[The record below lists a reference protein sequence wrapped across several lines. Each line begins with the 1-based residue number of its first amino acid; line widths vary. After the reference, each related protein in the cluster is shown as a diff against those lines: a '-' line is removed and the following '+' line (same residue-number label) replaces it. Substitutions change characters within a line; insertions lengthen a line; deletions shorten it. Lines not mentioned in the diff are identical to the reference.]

1 MMNQKFILSCI
12 FSILILT
19 GIQSQQIWPVQV
31 TGSMTPPHSLDLKV
45 YTTDR
50 IEDLMFNVLLMDPL
64 EEILEVRPVLSI
76 EQNGNVIYQTDMN
89 FVTAPL
95 ELIQFEPYTL
105 DGSALSVYLSNL
117 ALTGNNSEGRG
128 STTLPEGLLTICIQM
143 YGVER
148 VVPVSNKFCITS
160 NFRLNQPP
168 QIIKPSFNEKIKISP
183 VQNMIFSWQPMHLG
197 SANNPGAV
205 EYKFEL
211 VELPQG
217 VMNANDA
224 FESALKVYNTTT
236 TATSLIYSQGEPVL
250 EPNKYYA
257 WRVTASSIMY
267 PTSTLFQNDGRSEI
281 SVFVLYDGDSPT
293 SEMNPFDNPAP
304 RGCSVYET
312 SYGSVAKAD
321 NESMIVGAN
330 QDVKLGYFK
339 MKITEAIGDI
349 QTGYSGVGIVYY
361 PMLRS
366 SLEVEFKNIKVN
378 KEGRVYESEKIQTL
392 QSPDL
397 YVDMGQINSSNVK
410 DFFSVGYVDKLYSKI
425 DNQNRVADLPQ
436 DNFKL
441 ISLPLVLTNAKYP
454 NDGVG
459 VAGVYFT
466 PKNAFVNLVSRNTQG
481 DIFVGTNIPAT
492 PYGLKSGAYLVP
504 LHISANRSGGEKITE
519 TILLAGLQ
527 SDGSKI
533 ECDCNGYQNIKAK
546 TGLIISPQ
554 IIHQVDNVAPI
565 SLTTEKSVSDIGTYT
580 GKVSL
585 SNTFSV
591 NGLEGFKFI
600 PKSGT
605 LDLNPN
611 AALPGQTS
619 PELSNPAWR
628 GLIIDDMVLEL
639 PKKYNIVH
647 PSKPILLERG
657 SLIIDDKDI
666 QEGFFYQKDVLSF
679 SKGRMGPWA
688 YSIDSLMMNISK
700 DRNSN
705 LNLRGQIL
713 TPFFDDP
720 FPYRAQFQESK
731 KVNTKLIASILQPE
745 LKMSMWHGQFTSK
758 NDSRIEAR
766 LVDNNS
772 DLVLSPKCSFTGS
785 LNIKFTDEEFRK
797 AILNKNKSEII
808 EDFEKSLNLK
818 SLDFNLS
825 NLSIHGLTSDPF
837 NSGKNKYKIDDINRL
852 NTKLNFSQHEDQLKD
867 ASFIHEEINGK
878 ERLGLKL
885 IVLKGQSKIEMI
897 VWSHKDKSQ
906 FEFEGIEIKNIVL
919 KCNCAALN
927 VIPTSEEWDQI
938 IRDYYKKQYIQDDN
952 LLSFSTKAHSGPQR
966 LTENTWRTGIS
977 DALKMEEMK
986 ANAIAWFP
994 QSGEN
999 KIFIPFLGKNLNM
1012 ENKDGVFQGVY
1023 RDKKYAQDK
1032 INWDETLFRFL
1043 SNEESQDL
1051 NLPIVITKAYWDSL
1065 GFKTSYPLPDHFKLV
1080 ISKFKTSAADKLA
1093 SATMTM
1099 DLIGE
1104 LDVEGSKKYI
1114 QFATMEDIA
1123 VGPQKIDLADKTFYL
1138 LNDLALNQNIRYL
1151 STRNKTSD
1159 SKAPASSS
1167 TDSYA
1172 KINCDKGI
1180 EFFNI
1185 VGNYTV
1191 NSGTLT
1197 KANTKTPEAAT
1208 FGFRMLENTISGNND
1223 LITSFTANLKS
1234 EYFDSKDQ
1242 TWKVWRFSG
1251 NNAQHILFSAPDQL
1265 DAYLD
1270 FNENKSVFENKSAP
1284 NLSKPFDK
1292 NEEEEDNFIGLVFK
1306 NLKFDIPLL
1315 EVMKKADGKV
1325 ETLTDVILKVA
1336 SFEQLTQSFKSEY
1349 SKINAVAKENKATL
1363 GTWDYVLDS
1372 IAFKFEDNELDEN
1385 LLLLKGKIRVPIFK
1399 QAPSES
1405 SAEWLKKYSD
1415 SWIPYFLNVGY
1426 STNPEVSG
1434 YLSEIEDKLFESY
1447 HIDNLGYKLENGS
1460 SLEIGSEGTGL
1471 MARALLNGRVVYTIP
1486 KLDATISTLAF
1497 ENLKLNYSVENICK
1511 GEFLAGINSI
1521 DFGTWS
1527 PAPFSASQLKTLQEA
1542 GKNPSAKDNKYM
1554 KQLKGGYNKVA
1565 NFDINLQEPKFT
1577 CNSANDR
1584 VLTLGLEL
1592 NISRDESN
1600 FTASQQ
1606 AAADQNN
1613 PEESLDKDVKSTSEN
1628 FDKANAAYKTQQEFI
1643 KKTNSE
1649 RKELLKLK
1657 RQQEVIYKLSN
1668 SIPLSRMNADTRK
1681 TREEAKSKLDELSKK
1696 VNDSKAKFDAAVTEV
1711 KKKSSEMKSARK
1723 DLKDKK
1729 DKLDNVKSIRVAKED
1744 KAKTNLKENLKYKAE
1759 TAKAEFKNA
1768 KDTKTFAITAG
1779 GSIDVVFNDKGFKTV
1794 DLNCLK
1800 LGGSFGPVAFEGGI
1814 NLFREDTKN
1823 PSGIQQA
1830 STTKWGNGFLGMV
1843 KLKFQKLEFQTKF
1856 QTGVKTEITNSPGI
1870 LDDYRYWFADLA
1882 AYNGAGF
1889 FTEPNTGIMLTGI
1902 GGGFFYNMA
1911 KTRPPSLTA
1920 PDSSKVP
1927 VPKQIDNNK
1936 CALDGL
1942 EPGKSL
1948 SGLSYEVK
1956 RKSMGGYLLVELSHV
1971 VQVVTGEIVTS
1982 LQVSNDSTG
1991 MHFDNFGLDVTALA
2005 LFDSYESRKSAPLVI
2020 KSGITV
2026 SNDQKE
2032 GWAFDG
2038 NMKFKFVK
2046 EAGPIGLFSPEG
2058 ASVGLSLND
2067 DENKKWNTILF
2078 KLSKNEKYFIA
2089 GSWRI
2094 DGKSESLGPKSKMF
2108 PINASFKTPL
2118 INVMAGAYFQ
2128 IGSKGTVDDLPS
2140 LSYLMGSSEFVDK
2153 IEKNNPLKKLKSNV
2167 SFATMG
2173 GLRLNAKFNSS
2184 FLIFSTDANGLLGAN
2199 FRISEVSTTSNKCP
2213 DVGKIGFSNGYYA
2226 MGNGYADLKL
2236 NVKMDANVTLGFC
2249 PFCEH
2254 LSGSFEILSGQLQA
2268 GLNFGFPNPS
2278 FLQGEIKA
2286 DYSLFGGLYKGSRIV
2301 PISVGGKICLDITPD
2316 PVVGLKIH
2324 NKIYPPDGAGK
2335 IAFLKKV
2342 EITNFLPD
2350 NERIKIDPN
2359 SMSANSSTQAKYDIY
2374 PSATGTDFWLKE
2386 KESKKPVKVK
2396 SVWSSDKKKLTLE
2409 ILEELKSKTTYL
2421 VTQEYEWRKD
2431 NSNAQKVPGILTLD
2445 QEIGREKV
2453 VTEFTT
2459 GDHFDQVIEHELVES
2474 SIPARNQRYW
2484 YPGYGY
2490 PHIRLSANDRKA
2502 IEDAFPPNDEQIYVY
2517 YIDVVEYTQDGQE
2530 IFHRVPTEFIPP
2542 NRDYVQYFEQLKDK
2556 YINNE
2561 TKYLSTGGVPPID
2574 FKLLY
2579 GPPDDLVTFP
2589 EFNRIPF
2596 KPGSLCLFQLY
2607 RAIADIS
2614 KVLDLG
2620 RMGNFDRNKVDFSI
2634 YPRVQSTSN
2643 RIIYQFYFGVSQYK
2657 SLTDKLNDMDI
2668 KMGLSQNSI
2677 VNCTRE
2683 IFLPEKEI
2691 SEIVDEGIESKEL
2704 RVPNDIYW
2712 GFSGNKEGFDAK
2724 DIELINQYM
2733 NVTYKPSS
2741 INYMNWNAKLIADN
2755 FPTIKSGLRKYYNP
2769 LNIDIWDTKQL
2780 FSTYY
2785 THQNV
2790 GDFGLRP
2797 NKDGNYILGL
2807 GHVAPEFDGEG
2818 SQYFKFLP
2826 NSKKQEISE
2835 ISINEI
2841 SNKKLNSKVIAT
2853 ATNKTDNRVFKYPEE
2868 VNDDFDFFLEDGI
2881 SSTVYLQ
2888 KRILDKILNS
2898 TVQNARISPFDNT
2911 LLVSSLPSGQE
2922 FIIKDYVKALE
2933 KRINSTEYDTGL
2945 NTIDRI
2951 TFCPIDLKLNINS
2964 DNKYGYHRFNNKERF
2979 YWDWNEKSEGTN
2991 IIIDI
2996 NKFKPYFNS
3005 FDLESIKK

>member
-1 MMNQKFILSCI
+1 MNQKFILSSI
-12 FSILILT
+12 ISILIVT

-31 TGSMTPPHSLDLKV
+31 NGSMLPPHSLDLKV

-50 IEDLMFNVLLMDPL
+50 IEDLIFNVILMDPV
-64 EEILEVRPVLSI
+64 EEMLEVKPVLSI

-89 FVTAPL
+89 FASVPIKL
-95 ELIQFEPYTL
+95 LQFEQYTL
-105 DGSALSVYLSNL
+105 NGSELSVYLSNE
-117 ALTGNNSEGRG
+117 ALTGKNSEGRG
-128 STTLPEGLLTICIQM
+128 SVILPEGLLDICIQM
-143 YGVER
+143 YGVDR

-160 NFRLNQPP
+160 NFRLNQAP
-168 QIIKPSFNEKIKISP
+168 QLIKPVFNEKIKIP
-183 VQNMIFSWQPMHLG
+183 AIQNMIFSWLPMHLG
-197 SANNPGAV
+197 SGNNPGAV
-205 EYKFEL
+205 EYFFEL

-224 FESALKVYNTTT
+224 FESALKVFNTTT
-236 TATSLIYSQGEPVL
+236 TSTSLIYSQAEPVL
-250 EPNKYYA
+250 DPNKYYA
-257 WRVTASSIMY
+257 WRVTASSFLY
-267 PTSTLFQNDGRSEI
+267 PTSKLFQNDGKSEI
-281 SVFVLYDGDSPT
+281 SIFILYDGDSPAT
-293 SEMNPFDNPAP
+293 ELNPFDNPAP

-312 SYGSVAKAD
+312 SYGPIAKAD
-321 NESMIVGAN
+321 NESMIVGVN

-339 MKITEAIGDI
+339 MKITEAIGAI
-349 QTGYSGVGIVYY
+349 QNGYSGKGIVYY

-366 SLEVEFKNIKVN
+366 SLEVEFENLKVN
-378 KEGRVYESEKIQTL
+378 KEGRVYESERIQTL
-392 QSPDL
+392 QSPDIYL
-397 YVDMGQINSSNVK
+397 DMKQINSSNVK
-410 DFFSVGYVDKLYSKI
+410 DYFSVDYVDKFYSKI
-425 DNQNRVADLPQ
+425 GAQSKVADLPQ
-436 DNFKL
+436 DNIKL
-441 ISLPLVLTNAKYP
+441 NALPLVLSNVKFP
-454 NDGVG
+454 NDGVS

-466 PKNAFVNLVSRNTQG
+466 PTNAFVNLVSKNTQG

-504 LHISANRSGGEKITE
+504 LHSSTNPSGGEKITE
-519 TILLAGLQ
+519 SILLVGLQ
-527 SDGSKI
+527 SAGSKI
-533 ECDCNGYQNIKAK
+533 ECDCNGYQDIKAK

-554 IIHQVDNVAPI
+554 IIHQVDHAGPI
-565 SLTTEKSVSDIGTYT
+565 SLTTEKPVNDIGTYT

-585 SNTFSV
+585 SSAFAV

-611 AALPGQTS
+611 AAGSGQTS
-619 PELSNPAWR
+619 PELTNPAWR
-628 GLIIDDMVLEL
+628 GLIIDNVVLEL
-639 PKKYNIVH
+639 PQKYNIVH
-647 PSKPILLERG
+647 PSKPILLEKG
-657 SLIIDDKDI
+657 NLIIDDNDI

-688 YSIDSLMMNISK
+688 YSIDSILMNISK

-705 LNLRGQIL
+705 LSLRGQL
-713 TPFFDDP
+713 MTPFFDDA
-720 FPYRAQFQESK
+720 FPYSAQFQESK
-731 KVNTKLIASILQPE
+731 KTNTKLIASILQAE
-745 LKMSMWHGQFTSK
+745 LKMSMWHGNFTSK
-758 NDSRIEAR
+758 NDSKIEAS
-766 LVDNNS
+766 LIDNNGE
-772 DLVLSPKCSFTGS
+772 LVLSPRCSFNGS
-785 LNIKFTDEEFRK
+785 LNINFTDEEFRK
-797 AILNKNKSEII
+797 SILNKNKSEII
-808 EDFEKSLNLK
+808 EDLEKSLNLK
-818 SLDFNLS
+818 SLDFNLN
-825 NLSIHGLTSDPF
+825 NLSIQGLTSDPF
-837 NSGKNKYKIDDINRL
+837 NSGKNKYKADALEEQNS
-852 NTKLNFSQHEDQLKD
+852 TLNFGQQKDKLKD
-867 ASFIHEEINGK
+867 AVFLHEEINGQ
-878 ERLGLKL
+878 ERVGLKL
-885 IVLKGQSKIEMI
+885 IVLKGQSKIELI
-897 VWSHKDKSQ
+897 VWSKKDKSQ
-906 FEFEGIEIKNIVL
+906 FEFEGIEIKNILL

-938 IRDYYKKQYIQDDN
+938 IEEFYKK
-952 LLSFSTKAHSGPQR
+952 HSG
-966 LTENTWRTGIS
+966 LENNFLSYSQEVRSGHQSLSESKSWNRVS
-977 DALKMEEMK
+977 DLLKMADIK
-986 ANAIAWFP
+986 SNAIAWFP

-999 KIFIPFLGKNLNM
+999 KIYIPFLGKNLNM
-1012 ENKDGVFQGVY
+1012 ENKDGAYQGVY
-1023 RDKKYAQDK
+1023 RDKKFAQDK
-1032 INWDETLFRFL
+1032 INWDESLFRFL
-1043 SNEESQDL
+1043 NNEESQDL

-1065 GFKTSYPLPDHFKLV
+1065 GFKTTYPLPDNFKLV
-1080 ISKFKTSAADKLA
+1080 ISKFITSATDKLA
-1093 SATMTM
+1093 AATMTM

-1114 QFATMEDIA
+1114 QFATLEDIA
-1123 VGPQKIDLADKTFYL
+1123 VGPQKIDLADKKFYL
-1138 LNDLALNQNIRYL
+1138 LNDLTLNQNIKYL

-1167 TDSYA
+1167 TESYA
-1172 KINCDKGI
+1172 RINCDKGI

-1197 KANTKTPEAAT
+1197 KANTKTSEAAT
-1208 FGFRMLENTISGNND
+1208 FGFRLLENAISGNNN
-1223 LITSFTANLKS
+1223 LFTSFTANLRS
-1234 EYFDSKDQ
+1234 EYFDSKDK
-1242 TWKVWRFSG
+1242 TWKVWQFSG

-1292 NEEEEDNFIGLVFK
+1292 NEEEDDNFTGLVFK

-1325 ETLTDVILKVA
+1325 ETLTDGILKVA

-1554 KQLKGGYNKVA
+1554 KQLKGGFNKVA

-1600 FTASQQ
+1600 FTAAQQ
-1606 AAADQNN
+1606 AAADQKN

-1649 RKELLKLK
+1649 RKELLKQR

-1856 QTGVKTEITNSPGI
+1856 QTGVKTELTNSPGI

-1927 VPKQIDNNK
+1927 KQIDNNK

-1956 RKSMGGYLLVELSHV
+1956 RNSMGGYLLVELSHV

-2005 LFDSYESRKSAPLVI
+2005 LFDLYENRKSAPLVI

-2078 KLSKNEKYFIA
+2078 KLSKNEKYFLA

-2094 DGKSESLGPKSKMF
+2094 DSKSESLGPKSKMF

-2350 NERIKIDPN
+2350 RERIKIDPN

-2374 PSATGTDFWLKE
+2374 PSASGTDFWLKE

-2421 VTQEYEWRKD
+2421 VSQEYEWRKD
-2431 NSNAQKVPGILTLD
+2431 NSNAQKVPGMLTLD
-2445 QEIGREKV
+2445 QEIGHEKV

-2459 GDHFDQVIEHELVES
+2459 GDHFDQVIDHELVES

-2484 YPGYGY
+2484 NPGYGY

-2502 IEDAFPPNDEQIYVY
+2502 IEDAFPPNDEQIFVY
-2517 YIDVVEYTQDGQE
+2517 YVDVVEYTQDGQE
-2530 IFHRVPTEFIPP
+2530 LFHRVPTEFIPP

-2556 YINNE
+2556 YINNT

-2589 EFNRIPF
+2589 EFNKIPF

-2607 RAIADIS
+2607 RAIADKS

-2634 YPRVQSTSN
+2634 YPRVQSPSN
-2643 RIIYQFYFGVSQYK
+2643 RLIYQFYFGVSQYK
-2657 SLTDKLNDMDI
+2657 SLIDKLNDMEI
-2668 KMGLSQNSI
+2668 KMGLSKNSI
-2677 VNCTRE
+2677 VNCSRE
-2683 IFLPEKEI
+2683 IFLPENEI
-2691 SEIVDEGIESKEL
+2691 SEIVDEGIKSQEL

-2741 INYMNWNAKLIADN
+2741 INYMNWNAKLIVDN
-2755 FPTIKSGLRKYYNP
+2755 FPTIKSGLSKYYNP

-2790 GDFGLRP
+2790 EDFGLRP
-2797 NKDGNYILGL
+2797 NKDGNYNLGL
-2807 GHVAPEFDGEG
+2807 GYVSPEFDGEG

-2841 SNKKLNSKVIAT
+2841 SNKKLNSKVITTT
-2853 ATNKTDNRVFKYPEE
+2853 ANKTDNRVFKYPEE

-2922 FIIKDYVKALE
+2922 FTIKDYAKTPE
-2933 KRINSTEYDTGL
+2933 KQINSIEYAWGL

-2964 DNKYGYHRFNNKERF
+2964 DNQYGYQRYNYKERF

-2996 NKFKPYFNS
+2996 NNFKPYFNS